1 MNLVNSY
8 PMKKFYLPIFVA
20 ASMTFAL
27 TSCNK
32 EIDSPAQNN
41 EENLVTVSITA
52 GNPEI
57 DPATKTEMVGTTPY
71 WSAEDAIGVSTQNEN
86 SYNNVKFLSGLT
98 EKAATATFTA
108 EVAASNLGKTAY
120 AYYPY
125 STNNPYATGVIGVDI
140 PETQYPSLT
149 SFDSKADLMVTN
161 EPFEL
166 AASLS
171 DLIFKRLGA
180 ILKVVIIDNTTG
192 KVLNGQSV
200 SDVKLTV
207 DSDIIGRAKIDL
219 VNAQLDGF
227 SSGAKKSVQA
237 VYTNEKYTINGSN
250 ATYLIVYPQ
259 VLEAGGSLTLE
270 GTTDNYKFSKT
281 ISSIP
286 ELNFKGGA
294 ITTLKIKVDSFT
306 ADPAGAALPFTENF
320 SAITVGNNTSSS
332 GSSTKTDSD
341 ELTQF
346 QTVANAY
353 KAGGAVRLGKS
364 GTLTTNAL
372 NLSNDF
378 TVVVKIKGWSTSE
391 KDLTVTVGDQ
401 SHTFSCTTAM
411 TDEFNEF
418 SHKFSAATK
427 KSSVSFT
434 TDANTRVFIDN
445 IKIVSGDY
453 VVVPVINYESP
464 DIVPAAGKEIEIPF
478 SIDNPTEG
486 KTLSVSIKNGS
497 EGMIS
502 SASVDAENNII
513 KATISA
519 YNGTDINR
527 KGYLVLNYDNAEN
540 DGLEIEIEQQKASN
554 TDIITYAK
562 VSVTGSS
569 YSDWSDKTFGSSA
582 VYSGRT
588 AGSNSGIQMNS
599 PANTGFYTTTSGGY
613 VKSISIAD
621 WKSQSNSA
629 GKFVVY
635 ASNTAYTGFTN
646 NDETQVIE
654 LTSSNLSYTFT
665 DNYKFIKVTGSGKA
679 IYVDQITV
687 EWSSEAIPVPVE
699 KPVISFDS
707 STNKVTITCA
717 TEGADIYYTT
727 NNNDPTSSDTKYTSP
742 IQLSSGDAFTIKAI
756 ATKSGMLDSEI
767 ASEDVAYYSGSTGE
781 KKDII
786 TANML
791 TATGTSYAAFSEV
804 KYEGTG
810 HSDAVYAGASALNSE
825 TNIQLRSKSSDS
837 GIFTT
842 TSGGKVKSIKI
853 NVASGSNT
861 IDVYGKNSAYSLV
874 GDLYSTD
881 TQGTKIG
888 SVSETGTITV
898 EGDYEY
904 IGIRSNNGAV
914 YISSIEIT
922 WD

>member
-57 DPATKTEMVGTTPY
+57 DPPTKTEMVGTTPY

-125 STNNPYATGVIGVDI
+125 STNNPSAAGVIGVDI

-569 YSDWSDKTFGSSA
+569 YSDWSNKTFGSSA

-717 TEGADIYYTT
+717 TAGADIYYTT
-727 NNNDPTSSDTKYTSP
+727 NNTDPSSSDTKYTDP
-742 IQLSSGDAFTIKAI
+742 IQLNSGDSFTIKAI
-756 ATKSGMLDSEI
+756 ATKSGMLDSEV
-767 ASEDVAYYSGSTGE
+767 ASENVAYHDPSTGSTLTVSDSNFPDAYPTTASTITVSGISLTILNVANYGNGIQF
-781 KKDII
+781 KKSGGYVQNATSLGSISKI
-786 TANML
+786 TFVAQSGKSHAGL
-791 TATGTSYAAFSEV
+791 
-804 KYEGTG
+804 K
-810 HSDAVYAGASALNSE
+810 VYAGTSAS
-825 TNIQLRSKSSDS
+825 NISTE
-837 GIFTT
+837 IT
-842 TSGGKVKSIKI
+842 
-853 NVASGSNT
+853 ASGAEY
-861 IDVYGKNSAYSLV
+861 DF
-874 GDLYSTD
+874 
-881 TQGTKIG
+881 
-888 SVSETGTITV
+888 TG
-898 EGDYEY
+898 GDYSFFKIINESSSANYLSSFVVEY
-904 IGIRSNNGAV
+904 N
-914 YISSIEIT
+914 
-922 WD
+922 